1 MLRRLLNLPFTVAS
15 KAAKS
20 FQDRED
26 QKIKKKYGYAE
37 DPGEVP
43 IHRDGTLD
51 TSVNEARS
59 DAVDLSMTA
68 AEVLAALGTRPMAFV
83 DVREAGPFAAG
94 HVRDA
99 LHMPMHEVGVR
110 VSELPWEQLVV
121 AYCEDG
127 SVSRQAVAFFRE
139 RGMED
144 TVFLTGGLAAWKAG
158 GGELIS

>member
-15 KAAKS
+15 KAAKT

-26 QKIKKKYGYAE
+26 QKTKEKYGTAH

-43 IHRDGTLD
+43 VNREGTLD
-51 TSVNEARS
+51 AAVGAAKS
-59 DAVDLSMTA
+59 DATDLFMTA
-68 AEVLAALGTRPMAFV
+68 KDVLATMGTRPMAFV
-83 DVREAGPFAAG
+83 DVRENDVFASG
-94 HVRDA
+94 HIRGA
-99 LHMPMHEVGVR
+99 LHMPMREVGVR

-127 SVSRQAVAFFRE
+127 TTSRQAVAVFRE

-144 TVFLTGGLAAWKAG
+144 TVVLTGGIRAWKAA
-158 GGELIS
+158 GGEVEA